1 MKIIYKRDFGFLDAA
16 QIIHVW
22 LLKTIFRAIISEK
35 EGKNA
40 ETALS
45 ERFEMSI
52 YEKPIGNYFKFKLQ
66 EYPWRDENCKL
77 QYSMNG
83 IH

>member
-1 MKIIYKRDFGFLDAA
+1 MVGAHFNFFYL
-16 QIIHVW
+16 
-22 LLKTIFRAIISEK
+22 IFRAIINEK

-52 YEKPIGNYFKFKLQ
+52 YEIPFGNYFKFKLQ
-66 EYPWRDENCKL
+66 EYPWRDESCKF